1 MFDVCG
7 PGPCGSGSWFLVW
20 NYFICA
26 VQDHVSPGPVL
37 FGTKCFI
44 CAVRDRMVP
53 GADCFLLHIIFTH
66 VVQDLGSSA
75 WPAGSV
81 YVCNM
86 L

>member
-1 MFDVCG
+1 MCVVQVRVA
-7 PGPCGSGSWFLVW
+7 PGVGFLAW

-26 VQDHVSPGPVL
+26 AQDHVSPGPVL
-37 FGTKCFI
+37 FGTKCSI
-44 CAVRDRMVP
+44 CAVWDRMAP
-53 GADCFLLHIIFTH
+53 GADCFLLHIIFVH
-66 VVQDLGSSA
+66 VVQDLRSSA